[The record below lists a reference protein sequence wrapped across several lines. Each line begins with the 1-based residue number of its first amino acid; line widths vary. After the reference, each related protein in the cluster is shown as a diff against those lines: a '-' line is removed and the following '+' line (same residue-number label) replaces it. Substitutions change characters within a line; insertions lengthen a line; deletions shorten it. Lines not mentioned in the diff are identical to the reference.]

1 MITRFLRK
9 QRRSEGRETQRPPAP
24 FVVGVRRSGTTL
36 LRLMLDAHPELAIP
50 PETHFVPDLIEA
62 AGEQGTSPQRLAEMV
77 VTHPRWGDFHLD
89 AGELRD
95 RFQAL
100 EQPTPG
106 AVLRAF
112 YTLYAEREGKSRWG
126 EKTPGYVRYMQTIER
141 VLPEARFIHLIR
153 DGRDVALSILS
164 QDMGIDRVAKA
175 AKNWK
180 NLIERARDQ
189 AHDLNHYLEVRYEDL
204 VLETEPTLRRV
215 CEFCELPWD
224 PAVLEYHE
232 RAEERLQET
241 ARDLPRLGRSPR
253 PAALRLASHALTKEP
268 PRADRV
274 SQWRTQM
281 SKTDRASFER
291 VAGELLAEL
300 GYEVAGGAGQASGGR

>member
-1 MITRFLRK
+1 M
-9 QRRSEGRETQRPPAP
+9 ETQRPPAP

-62 AGEQGTSPQRLAEMV
+62 AGEQGASPQRLAEMV
-77 VTHPRWGDFHLD
+77 VTHPRWGDFHVD

-95 RFQAL
+95 RFQTL

-112 YTLYAEREGKSRWG
+112 YTLYAEREGKPRWG

-153 DGRDVALSILS
+153 DGRDVAISILR
-164 QDMGIDRVAKA
+164 QDMRLNQVTEIAERWKKGIEKG
-175 AKNWK
+175 
-180 NLIERARDQ
+180 RDQ
-189 AHDLNHYLEVRYEDL
+189 AHGLNHYLEVCYEDL
-204 VLETEPTLRRV
+204 ILDTEPTLRGV

-224 PAVLEYHE
+224 PAMLNYHE
-232 RAEERLQET
+232 RAEKRLQEMD
-241 ARDLPRLGRSPR
+241 RDLPRPRRSSR

-281 SKTDRASFER
+281 SEADRVAFER
-291 VAGELLAEL
+291 VAGDLLAEL
-300 GYEVAGGAGQASGGR
+300 GYEVAGDAGQANGRR

>member
-1 MITRFLRK
+1 MITRLLGK
-9 QRRSEGRETQRPPAP
+9 QRGSEGRETQCFPAP

-36 LRLMLDAHPELAIP
+36 LRLMLDAHPEIAIP

-62 AGEQGTSPQRLAEMV
+62 TGQQGISSQHLAEMV

-95 RFQAL
+95 RFLAL

-112 YTLYAEREGKSRWG
+112 YTFYAEREGKPRWG

-153 DGRDVALSILS
+153 DGRDVAISILR
-164 QDMGIDRVAKA
+164 QDMGLDQIVKA

-180 NLIERARDQ
+180 NLIAKGRDQ
-189 AHDLNHYLEVRYEDL
+189 AQSLNHYLEVRYEDL

-232 RAEERLQET
+232 RAEERLQEM
-241 ARDLPRLGRSPR
+241 ARNLPRPRRSPR
-253 PAALRLASHALTKEP
+253 PAALRLASHA
-268 PRADRV
+268 
-274 SQWRTQM
+274 
-281 SKTDRASFER
+281 
-291 VAGELLAEL
+291 
-300 GYEVAGGAGQASGGR
+300 